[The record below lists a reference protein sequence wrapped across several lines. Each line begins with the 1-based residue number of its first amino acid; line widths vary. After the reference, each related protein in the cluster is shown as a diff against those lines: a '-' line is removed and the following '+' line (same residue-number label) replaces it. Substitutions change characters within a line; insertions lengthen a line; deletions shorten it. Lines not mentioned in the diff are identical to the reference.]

1 MRGAVAPNLS
11 HVSAK
16 VGTVQRSCQSPSQPH
31 GRFLKAQSSSFLRQI
46 LEFGRQILWGFVKN
60 GKTPNKSLKMR
71 LTHYGRA
78 SQDQSF
84 DRPQLAPYDRPALAC
99 ILPLPES
106 PLLRFQLDDSS
117 AYHTARTTL
126 LRSVVFAWPDCHSW
140 AMVLGDELAI
150 RANPCSCAPDG
161 QSAMVAPVQ

>member
-1 MRGAVAPNLS
+1 MRSRGSEFVARFGKGGYRATKLS
-11 HVSAK
+11 I
-16 VGTVQRSCQSPSQPH
+16 SQPAA
-31 GRFLKAQSSSFLRQI
+31 RSFLKAQSSSFLRQI

-84 DRPQLAPYDRPALAC
+84 DRPQLAPYDRPALARV
-99 ILPLPES
+99 LLLPES
-106 PLLRFQLDDSS
+106 PLLRFQSDESS
-117 AYHTARTTL
+117 VCHAANTTL
-126 LRSVVFAWPDCHSW
+126 LRSLVFGCSDQFRW
-140 AMVLGDELAI
+140 AMVLGHELAI

-161 QSAMVAPVQ
+161 QSALVAPVQ

>member
-16 VGTVQRSCQSPSQPH
+16 VGTVQRSCQSPSQPP

-46 LEFGRQILWGFVKN
+46 LEFGRQILWDFVKN
-60 GKTPNKSLKMR
+60 GKSPNKSLKMR

-78 SQDQSF
+78 SQDQCF
-84 DRPQLAPYDRPALAC
+84 DGLKFVPYDRPEIARVLL
-99 ILPLPES
+99 LPKS
-106 PLLRFQLDDSS
+106 PLLRFQSDESS
-117 AYHTARTTL
+117 AYHTARTTV
-126 LRSVVFAWPDCHSW
+126 LRSVVFAWPDCHSR

-150 RANPCSCAPDG
+150 RGNPCSCAPDG
-161 QSAMVAPVQ
+161 QGSMVAPVQ